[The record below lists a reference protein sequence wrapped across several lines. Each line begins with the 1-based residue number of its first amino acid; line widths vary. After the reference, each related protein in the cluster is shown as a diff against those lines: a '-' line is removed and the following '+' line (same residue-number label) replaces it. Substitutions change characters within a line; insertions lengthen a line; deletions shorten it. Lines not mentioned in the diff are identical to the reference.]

1 MADTHWLWVQSAVVV
16 LILKK
21 DLQIILRLLDVVASL
36 FPAFRTFVLANYLCV
51 YGSWVEAAEGM
62 T

>member
-1 MADTHWLWVQSAVVV
+1 MADTHWLWVLLAVVV

-36 FPAFRTFVLANYLCV
+36 FPALVRSSWQITCV
-51 YGSWVEAAEGM
+51 FTVAGLRQLRE
-62 T
+62 